1 MVLSEAEAFAH
12 PAVVVRIAA
21 LEAALATAQARLA
34 ELAATLTKPAKTP
47 ENSSRPPSTAF
58 KADRADRRRAAKAD
72 GAPAAKRGP
81 KPGHRG
87 VSRSRVPSDQVDQV
101 IVCRPRQCGGCGT
114 ALPETGGTIVR
125 RQQVTELPAVR
136 PLVVELQRLRVCCRH
151 CGHGTVGAVPAG
163 WDRHARFGPRI
174 VTLAALL
181 HEQQHVAYDRLV
193 TLFADVFGLQISEG
207 ALVAAVARLG
217 IRLTPA
223 ATAIA
228 TEVRAAAVVG
238 SDETSMRVDGQTWWA
253 WVFQTATAAV
263 FRIQR
268 RRNADVLL
276 TFLAGQQPGTW
287 VSDLLPS
294 QLKAPTTCYQI
305 CHSHQLRALR
315 YAEQWEQGEARAA
328 ERAWAATFADLIRRA
343 IHRRHQQSDDA
354 FDEPG
359 FVVEVAAFEAEGAT
373 LLAQPLRIGE
383 SYGLQ
388 TRFRMHRTGLWTFL
402 HDPAVP
408 PTNNSSEQALR
419 PLVVHRKVTN
429 GFRAEAAAERYAALR
444 TVAETARRRGQSVY
458 ATLLK
463 AAGAPLPLTLPA
475 GIA

>member
-1 MVLSEAEAFAH
+1 
-12 PAVVVRIAA
+12 
-21 LEAALATAQARLA
+21 
-34 ELAATLTKPAKTP
+34 
-47 ENSSRPPSTAF
+47 
-58 KADRADRRRAAKAD
+58 
-72 GAPAAKRGP
+72 
-81 KPGHRG
+81 
-87 VSRSRVPSDQVDQV
+87 
-101 IVCRPRQCGGCGT
+101 
-114 ALPETGGTIVR
+114 
-125 RQQVTELPAVR
+125 
-136 PLVVELQRLRVCCRH
+136 
-151 CGHGTVGAVPAG
+151 
-163 WDRHARFGPRI
+163 RI
-174 VTLAALL
+174 VALAALL

-217 IRLTPA
+217 AKLTPA

-228 TEVRAAAVVG
+228 AEVRAAAVVG
-238 SDETSMRVDGQTWWA
+238 SDETSMRVDGQIWWA

-276 TFLAGQQPGTW
+276 SFLAGQRPGVW

-294 QLKAPTTCYQI
+294 QLKAPTTRYQI

-315 YAEQWEQGEARAA
+315 YAEQWEQGETRAA
-328 ERAWAATFADLIRRA
+328 ERVWAVAFAALIRRA
-343 IHRRHQQSDDA
+343 IHRRNQQPDDA
-354 FDEPG
+354 FGEPA
-359 FVVEVAAFEAEGAT
+359 FVAEVAAFAAEGDA
-373 LLAQPLRIGE
+373 LLRQPLRIGE
-383 SYGLQ
+383 SHNLQ
-388 TRFRMHRTGLWTFL
+388 PRFLTHREGLWTFL

-458 ATLLK
+458 ATLFQ
-463 AAGAPLPLTLPA
+463 AAGTPLPFTLHPTPA
-475 GIA
+475 